1 MLFAYERPLCGHNW
15 TFPQGQFLTLT
26 DIDCRRATQATWFR
40 VRLACGRRRTKSL
53 SVTESESRFETA
65 SGSYRSSER
74 RWRKREAI
82 AMSNDQ
88 KKIVSASAAEPLG
101 AELERLLQPTRYF
114 QHPRDVVRHATLTTA
129 EKRAILSSWASDACA
144 VESMPALRQILGSG
158 HVVKF
163 DEVIDALQEL
173 DGKADDIGGM
183 EKPQRR
189 RRGPDRGGN
198 PEEGPAGSGY
208 WY

>member
-1 MLFAYERPLCGHNW
+1 
-15 TFPQGQFLTLT
+15 
-26 DIDCRRATQATWFR
+26 
-40 VRLACGRRRTKSL
+40 
-53 SVTESESRFETA
+53 
-65 SGSYRSSER
+65 
-74 RWRKREAI
+74 
-82 AMSNDQ
+82 MSNDQ

-114 QHPRDVVRHATLTTA
+114 QHPRDVVRNAMLTTA
-129 EKRAILSSWASDACA
+129 EKRAILSSWASDASA

-158 HVVKF
+158 RVVKF

-173 DGKADDIGGM
+173 DGNANDIGGT
-183 EKPQRR
+183 EKPQRW

>member
-1 MLFAYERPLCGHNW
+1 
-15 TFPQGQFLTLT
+15 
-26 DIDCRRATQATWFR
+26 
-40 VRLACGRRRTKSL
+40 
-53 SVTESESRFETA
+53 
-65 SGSYRSSER
+65 
-74 RWRKREAI
+74 
-82 AMSNDQ
+82 MSNDQ

-114 QHPRDVVRHATLTTA
+114 QHPRARDVVRHATLTTA

-173 DGKADDIGGM
+173 DGKADDIGM
-183 EKPQRR
+183 EEPRR
-189 RRGPDRGGN
+189 RHRGPDRGSD
-198 PEEGPAGSGY
+198 PEEGPSGTGF

>member
-1 MLFAYERPLCGHNW
+1 
-15 TFPQGQFLTLT
+15 
-26 DIDCRRATQATWFR
+26 
-40 VRLACGRRRTKSL
+40 
-53 SVTESESRFETA
+53 
-65 SGSYRSSER
+65 
-74 RWRKREAI
+74 
-82 AMSNDQ
+82 MSNDQ
-88 KKIVSASAAEPLG
+88 KKIVSASTAEPLG
-101 AELERLLQPTRYF
+101 VEFERLLQPTRYF
-114 QHPRDVVRHATLTTA
+114 QHPRDVVRDDILTTA

-144 VESMPALRQILGSG
+144 VESMPALRQILGSS
-158 HVVKF
+158 HIVKF

-198 PEEGPAGSGY
+198 PEEEGPAGSGY

>member
-1 MLFAYERPLCGHNW
+1 
-15 TFPQGQFLTLT
+15 
-26 DIDCRRATQATWFR
+26 
-40 VRLACGRRRTKSL
+40 
-53 SVTESESRFETA
+53 
-65 SGSYRSSER
+65 
-74 RWRKREAI
+74 
-82 AMSNDQ
+82 MSNNQ
-88 KKIVSASAAEPLG
+88 RRIVSASAAELLG
-101 AELERLLQPTRYF
+101 AEIERLVQPARHF
-114 QHPRDVVRHATLTTA
+114 RHPRDVVQDATLTTA
-129 EKRAILSSWASDACA
+129 EKRAILSSWASDASA

-183 EKPQRR
+183 EKPQRS

>member
-1 MLFAYERPLCGHNW
+1 
-15 TFPQGQFLTLT
+15 
-26 DIDCRRATQATWFR
+26 
-40 VRLACGRRRTKSL
+40 
-53 SVTESESRFETA
+53 
-65 SGSYRSSER
+65 
-74 RWRKREAI
+74 
-82 AMSNDQ
+82 MSNDQ

-101 AELERLLQPTRYF
+101 AEVERLLQPTRYF
-114 QHPRDVVRHATLTTA
+114 QHPRDVVRDAILTTA

-144 VESMPALRQILGSG
+144 IESTPELRQIPASG
-158 HVVKF
+158 RVVKF

-173 DGKADDIGGM
+173 DGKANEIGGM

>member
-1 MLFAYERPLCGHNW
+1 MEKTRGHCYVERPEKDR
-15 TFPQGQFLTLT
+15 FSF
-26 DIDCRRATQATWFR
+26 DRRATW
-40 VRLACGRRRTKSL
+40 
-53 SVTESESRFETA
+53 
-65 SGSYRSSER
+65 GSS
-74 RWRKREAI
+74 
-82 AMSNDQ
+82 SND
-88 KKIVSASAAEPLG
+88 SFN
-101 AELERLLQPTRYF
+101 QPAIF
-114 QHPRDVVRHATLTTA
+114 QHPRDVVRDDALTTA

-158 HVVKF
+158 HIVKF

-173 DGKADDIGGM
+173 DGKADDIGGI
-183 EKPQRR
+183 EKPQLR

>member
-1 MLFAYERPLCGHNW
+1 M
-15 TFPQGQFLTLT
+15 
-26 DIDCRRATQATWFR
+26 DD
-40 VRLACGRRRTKSL
+40 S
-53 SVTESESRFETA
+53 
-65 SGSYRSSER
+65 
-74 RWRKREAI
+74 
-82 AMSNDQ
+82 
-88 KKIVSASAAEPLG
+88 
-101 AELERLLQPTRYF
+101 
-114 QHPRDVVRHATLTTA
+114 LTTA

-158 HVVKF
+158 HAVKF

-173 DGKADDIGGM
+173 DGKANDIGGT

>member
-1 MLFAYERPLCGHNW
+1 
-15 TFPQGQFLTLT
+15 
-26 DIDCRRATQATWFR
+26 
-40 VRLACGRRRTKSL
+40 
-53 SVTESESRFETA
+53 
-65 SGSYRSSER
+65 
-74 RWRKREAI
+74 
-82 AMSNDQ
+82 MSNDQ
-88 KKIVSASAAEPLG
+88 KKVVSASTAEPLG
-101 AELERLLQPTRYF
+101 AEFERLLQPTRYF
-114 QHPRDVVRHATLTTA
+114 QHPRDVVRDDTLTTA

-158 HVVKF
+158 RVVKF